1 MAASIAAVT
10 VEPNDIKTLLAKGSS
25 TFSLI
30 AIQFVVM
37 ALKDYLR
44 ILRIFQ
50 FYAIEFLQFYIS

>member
-44 ILRIFQ
+44 ILRTFQ
-50 FYAIEFLQFYIS
+50 FYAIEFFTILY

>member
-1 MAASIAAVT
+1 MVASIAADT
-10 VEPNDIKTLLAKGSS
+10 VKPNDIKTLLGQGSS

-44 ILRIFQ
+44 ILLIFQ
-50 FYAIEFLQFYIS
+50 FYAIGFFTILY

>member
-1 MAASIAAVT
+1 MAASIPADT
-10 VEPNDIKTLLAKGSS
+10 VKPNDIKTLLGQGSS

-44 ILRIFQ
+44 ILLIFQ
-50 FYAIEFLQFYIS
+50 FYAIGFFTILY

>member
-44 ILRIFQ
+44 ILLIFQ
-50 FYAIEFLQFYIS
+50 FYAIGFFTILY

>member
-1 MAASIAAVT
+1 MAASIAADT
-10 VEPNDIKTLLAKGSS
+10 VKPNDIKTLLGQGSS

-44 ILRIFQ
+44 ILLIFQ
-50 FYAIEFLQFYIS
+50 FYAIGFFTILY